1 MKDFYLGLD
10 VGGTKCAVILG
21 RCGDTMEIID
31 RIAFPTEAKKGF
43 DHTIENIYA
52 AIDEMMAR
60 HSLSADN
67 VQALGISCGGPLN
80 SKTGRVLSPPNLF
93 GWDDIPIVELMET
106 RYGIPTA
113 LQNDANACAL
123 AEWRFGAARGF
134 ENVIFCTF
142 GTGMG
147 SGLILDGRLY
157 EGTTGMAGEIG
168 HLRLSEHG
176 PVGFGKEGSFEGFCS
191 GGGIA
196 QLARTKVLQAL
207 QMGQR
212 PSFCPDVQL
221 LDTLSAKSVAGAAH
235 AGDDQVHDYRYS
247 GNSDYGLSNVFQF
260 LNSCE
265 DDLYDPTHEFDEP
278 PGVLTRPGERLGEY
292 LRHPG
297 FLNEFQDYEIES
309 LSGRV
314 NLPTVA
320 NIFGANGE
328 PRFML
333 FNRKGYRGKPTTDLV
348 YGRYGHGLEE
358 SSYCEYWAI
367 DETCRSGRQYFVG
380 RDGSMRSTYAD
391 HVSGLRPKCA
401 IRPEL
406 EVELIDDGLYRIV
419 PFKATKSHGPQIATD
434 EELLNLMGL
443 L

>member
-21 RCGDTMEIID
+21 KCTPTVAGGVTMDIMD

-43 DHTIENIYA
+43 DYTIQNIYA
-52 AIDEMMAR
+52 AIEEMMAR
-60 HSLSADN
+60 HNLSAGN

-93 GWDDIPIVELMET
+93 GWDDIPIVEMMEA
-106 RYGIPTA
+106 RYGIPAA

-147 SGLILDGRLY
+147 AGLILDGRLY

-207 QMGQR
+207 QMGIR

-221 LDTLSAKSVAGAAH
+221 LDTLSAKSVAEAAH
-235 AGDDQVHDYRYS
+235 AGDELAKSIYRECGFYL
-247 GNSDYGLSNVFQF
+247 GRGLSLLIDIINPEVI
-260 LNSCE
+260 
-265 DDLYDPTHEFDEP
+265 
-278 PGVLTRPGERLGEY
+278 VLGSI
-292 LRHPG
+292 
-297 FLNEFQDYEIES
+297 YE
-309 LSGRV
+309 
-314 NLPTVA
+314 
-320 NIFGANGE
+320 
-328 PRFML
+328 
-333 FNRKGYRGKPTTDLV
+333 
-348 YGRYGHGLEE
+348 
-358 SSYCEYWAI
+358 
-367 DETCRSGRQYFVG
+367 RSGDLLETSAMEVITQEAIEASAACCKIVG
-380 RDGSMRSTYAD
+380 AKLGDQIGDYAALS
-391 HVSGLRPKCA
+391 VAYEKGLK
-401 IRPEL
+401 L
-406 EVELIDDGLYRIV
+406 
-419 PFKATKSHGPQIATD
+419 
-434 EELLNLMGL
+434 
-443 L
+443 

>member
-1 MKDFYLGLD
+1 MKDLYLGLD

-21 RCGDTMEIID
+21 KCTPTVADGVTMDIMD

-43 DHTIENIYA
+43 DYTIQNIYA
-52 AIDEMMAR
+52 AIEEMMAR
-60 HSLSADN
+60 HNLSAGN

-93 GWDDIPIVELMET
+93 GWDDIPIVEMMEA

-147 SGLILDGRLY
+147 AGLILDGRLY

-207 QMGQR
+207 QMGIR

-221 LDTLSAKSVAGAAH
+221 LDTLSAKSVAEAAH
-235 AGDDQVHDYRYS
+235 AGDELAKSIYRECGFYL
-247 GNSDYGLSNVFQF
+247 GRGLSLLIDIINPEVIV
-260 LNSCE
+260 LGSIYE
-265 DDLYDPTHEFDEP
+265 RSGDL
-278 PGVLTRPGERLGEY
+278 L
-292 LRHPG
+292 
-297 FLNEFQDYEIES
+297 
-309 LSGRV
+309 
-314 NLPTVA
+314 
-320 NIFGANGE
+320 
-328 PRFML
+328 
-333 FNRKGYRGKPTTDLV
+333 
-348 YGRYGHGLEE
+348 E
-358 SSYCEYWAI
+358 SSAMEVIAQEAI
-367 DETCRSGRQYFVG
+367 EASAACCKIVG
-380 RDGSMRSTYAD
+380 AKLGDQIGDYAALS
-391 HVSGLRPKCA
+391 VAYEKGLK
-401 IRPEL
+401 L
-406 EVELIDDGLYRIV
+406 
-419 PFKATKSHGPQIATD
+419 
-434 EELLNLMGL
+434 
-443 L
+443 